1 MSPLATGLIAAAG
14 LLLVVAV
21 LFSES
26 LVVAGVG
33 LVVALVLLG
42 VPQRLT
48 ARFRRER

>member
-1 MSPLATGLIAAAG
+1 MKPLWIGLLTAIG

-26 LVVAGVG
+26 LGLAAVA

-42 VPQRLT
+42 VPQKL
-48 ARFRRER
+48 AERFGRGR